1 MLQTTNTF
9 ANVSEYDNAR
19 MMHDTNNAA
28 VKKYLAENKTNAIP
42 CDISK
47 SFPYAEQ
54 VTNELKT
61 MIEVWEFMHDT
72 PQKEFIYIS
81 EDKKQATT
89 WTGAKLGNVSFGYP
103 YYDNFGGKRIP
114 ITVYGINGAK
124 YHGTY
129 FKSAGDYARI
139 TPFKTK

>member
-1 MLQTTNTF
+1 MTTTKNTF
-9 ANVSEYDNAR
+9 NTAQEYQNAR
-19 MMHDTNNAA
+19 MMHDANIEAI
-28 VKKYLAENKTNAIP
+28 KEYCRINKTNGIP
-42 CDISK
+42 CEVSK

-72 PQKEFIYIS
+72 PQKEFVYIS
-81 EDKKQATT
+81 EENKAATT
-89 WTGAKLGNVSFGYP
+89 WTGAKLGNVHFGREYRSNMG
-103 YYDNFGGKRIP
+103 DKRQP
-114 ITVYGINGAK
+114 IDVFGINGAK

-139 TPFKTK
+139 TPYKK

>member
-1 MLQTTNTF
+1 MTTTTTF
-9 ANVSEYDNAR
+9 ANVQDYNNAR

-28 VKKYLAENKTNAIP
+28 YKQYMADNKTNAIP
-42 CDISK
+42 CEISK
-47 SFPYAEQ
+47 TFPYAEQ

-72 PQKEFIYIS
+72 PQKEFVYIS
-81 EDKKQATT
+81 EENRAATT
-89 WTGAKLGNVSFGYP
+89 WTGAKLGNVYFGSQYR
-103 YYDNFGGKRIP
+103 DNFGSIRVP
-114 ITVYGINGAK
+114 ITVTGINGVK